1 MRLSISLNSV
11 FFLVAL
17 ILSSCENRDDKD
29 LTAFDVYCEMVVN
42 GAKPIAL
49 HHPMESK
56 QVDRLWGQF
65 QEVAEKHN
73 LQVFREESFPVTL
86 LFPAEAT
93 QGKSIVIIYKGDRL
107 IQYEQFKADLLAY
120 KGDDSKELEAFARRF
135 GRLLGYNS
143 QGIND
148 LLQKNTPYRSL
159 ASFGVEHQ
167 VTHVYYENVKEAAS
181 FYKGTLGL
189 VPIDSLRFAISSNAS
204 IELHGFD
211 KEHGKDQAKS
221 TAIAL
226 LTDQLPQW
234 YDHLKAKDVPVKYP
248 YKSRDGGPHDGFVA
262 LDPGGYLLEFEQFKQ
277 HRENELFMAVLAQA
291 DRVETS
297 VGNLNFYGSIT
308 WTYHKDMLRMQRFY
322 EEFLGFELVADQG
335 WTKIYQT
342 SPNGF
347 IGLVDERRGMENY
360 ADDKA
365 VEIEWQ
371 VSDKSNFDSYAKK
384 FWGEFGYRHSSCKGP
399 ENYTFE
405 IQGVD

>member
-1 MRLSISLNSV
+1 MRLNLQLISV
-11 FFLVAL
+11 FFLLAL
-17 ILSSCENRDDKD
+17 SFSSCEYQDHKD
-29 LTAFDVYCEMVVN
+29 LTAFGVYCEMVVN
-42 GAKPIAL
+42 GAKPLAL
-49 HHPMESK
+49 HHPMEPE
-56 QVDRLWGQF
+56 QVDRLWEQF
-65 QEVAEKHN
+65 KEVAEKNN
-73 LQVFREESFPVTL
+73 LQVYREDSFPVTL
-86 LFPAEAT
+86 LFQAEAT
-93 QGKSIVIIYKGDRL
+93 QDKSVVIIYKGDRL
-107 IQYEQFKADLLAY
+107 VQYEQFKADLLSY
-120 KGDDSKELEAFARRF
+120 KGDDSKDLEAFARRF
-135 GRLLGYNS
+135 GRLLGYNP

-148 LLQKNTPYRSL
+148 LLQRNTPYRSL
-159 ASFGVEHQ
+159 SSFGVKHQ
-167 VTHVYYENVKEAAS
+167 VTHLYYENVKEAAL
-181 FYKGTLGL
+181 FYAGTLGL

-211 KEHGKDQAKS
+211 NEHGKDQAKS

-262 LDPGGYLLEFEQFKQ
+262 IDPGGYLLEFEQFKQ
-277 HRENELFMAVLAQA
+277 HPENELFMAVLAQA

-297 VGNLNFYGSIT
+297 VDNLNFYGSIT
-308 WTYHKDMLRMQRFY
+308 WTYHKDMLRLQRFY
-322 EEFLGFELVADQG
+322 DEVLGFQQVADQG

-342 SPNGF
+342 SPTGF

-371 VSDKSNFDSYAKK
+371 VSDKSNFDAYAKK
-384 FWGEFGYRHSSCKGP
+384 FWREYAYRQLSFRGP
-399 ENYTFE
+399 ENYTIE

>member
-1 MRLSISLNSV
+1 MRLYLPLISV
-11 FFLVAL
+11 FFLLAL
-17 ILSSCENRDDKD
+17 ILSSCEDPDDKD

-49 HHPMESK
+49 HHPMEPK
-56 QVDRLWGQF
+56 QVDRLWEQF

-86 LFPAEAT
+86 LFPSEAT
-93 QGKSIVIIYKGDRL
+93 QGKSVIIIYKGDRL

-135 GRLLGYNS
+135 GRLLGYSS

-167 VTHVYYENVKEAAS
+167 VTHLYFENVKEAAS
-181 FYKGTLGL
+181 FYANILGL
-189 VPIDSLRFAISSNAS
+189 VPIDSLHFAISTSAS

-211 KEHGKDQAKS
+211 QRHGKDQAKS

-226 LTDQLPQW
+226 ITDQLPQW
-234 YDHLKAKDVPVKYP
+234 YDHIKAQNVPVKYP
-248 YKSRDGGPHDGFVA
+248 YKSRAGGPHDGFVA
-262 LDPGGYLLEFEQFKQ
+262 IDPGGYLLEFEQFKQ
-277 HRENELFMAVLAQA
+277 HPENELFMATLAQA
-291 DRVETS
+291 DSLVTS
-297 VGNLNFYGSIT
+297 VENLNFYASIT
-308 WTYHKDMLRMQRFY
+308 WTYHKDLLQMQRFY
-322 EEFLGFELVADQG
+322 EEVLGFQQVADQG

-342 SPNGF
+342 SSTGF

-371 VSDKSNFDSYAKK
+371 VSDKSSFDQYTNEFWQEYSY
-384 FWGEFGYRHSSCKGP
+384 RQSSFKGP
-399 ENYTFE
+399 ENYIFE
-405 IQGVD
+405 IQTID